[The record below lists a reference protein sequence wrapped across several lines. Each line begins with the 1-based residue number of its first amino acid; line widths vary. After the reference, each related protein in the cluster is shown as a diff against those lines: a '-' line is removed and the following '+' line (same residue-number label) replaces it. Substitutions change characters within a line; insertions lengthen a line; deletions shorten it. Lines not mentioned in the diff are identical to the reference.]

1 MQQTS
6 VGKGSNNKAISLPTA
21 KCCLENS
28 FSKEKKIFWN
38 RKNVSTLEMKEYFK
52 QPESIPVINFLQ
64 LWVMCESVL
73 FFIYFN
79 LVNADI

>member
-28 FSKEKKIFWN
+28 FSKEKTFWN
-38 RKNVSTLEMKEYFK
+38 RKNVSIFEMKEPFYE
-52 QPESIPVINFLQ
+52 PEPIPVIANFLE
-64 LWVMCESVL
+64 LWAMHKSVWVLL
-73 FFIYFN
+73 FVLGFFLI
-79 LVNADI
+79 